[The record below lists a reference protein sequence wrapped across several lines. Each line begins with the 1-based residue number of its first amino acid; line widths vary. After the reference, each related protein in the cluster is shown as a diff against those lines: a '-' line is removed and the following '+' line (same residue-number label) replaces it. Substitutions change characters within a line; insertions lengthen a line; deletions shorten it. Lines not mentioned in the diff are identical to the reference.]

1 MADNLKGYIMHFLT
15 GFVCLLVGAFAH
27 AAVIPAVH
35 NTVEVARQLL
45 LSVLV

>member
-1 MADNLKGYIMHFLT
+1 MHILT
-15 GFVCLLVGAFAH
+15 GFVCLLIGAYAH

-35 NTVEVARQLL
+35 NTVELARQLL

>member
-1 MADNLKGYIMHFLT
+1 MVDNLKGYIMHFLT

-27 AAVIPAVH
+27 ASVIPAVH
-35 NTVEVARQLL
+35 TTVEAARQLL